1 MTSHLHLQLFLGSQA
16 SRRKFW
22 QHLPWNWEA
31 SFDRT
36 YVRFMSWLFGVPP
49 ICPEFGG
56 CMAFFNDASIFID
69 IFCAIF
75 SKDFGTCQGWGRFLD
90 LETSFLDAK
99 RHRVLRWYV
108 AVNVV
113 SPARSRRRSFPKRQG
128 MVKSTTLQRWHVSP
142 QIELYEC
149 HWLIWWLY
157 TIIISN
163 MGDCMQK
170 SAVKHG
176 STWTEHDEWPIWH
189 KNYPMI
195 LIHFEVLKVN
205 CSSIWNSRMGKR
217 ALFRLRK
224 KYFQTAMS

>member
-56 CMAFFNDASIFID
+56 CMVFFNDASIFID
-69 IFCAIF
+69 ILCAMP
-75 SKDFGTCQGWGRFLD
+75 RL
-90 LETSFLDAK
+90 
-99 RHRVLRWYV
+99 
-108 AVNVV
+108 
-113 SPARSRRRSFPKRQG
+113 RSFPG
-128 MVKSTTLQRWHVSP
+128 P
-142 QIELYEC
+142 GC
-149 HWLIWWLY
+149 HWRQETPSLAVIRCSKRRFSCAKETSRFSKKAGHGEKYYPPTVACFAPDRIVWMPLADLMVLY
-157 TIIISN
+157 N
-163 MGDCMQK
+163 HNLKYGDGMQK

-176 STWTEHDEWPIWH
+176 STWTGHDEWPIWH

-195 LIHFEVLKVN
+195 LIHFELLKVN
-205 CSSIWNSRMGKR
+205 CSFGSSI
-217 ALFRLRK
+217 
-224 KYFQTAMS
+224 